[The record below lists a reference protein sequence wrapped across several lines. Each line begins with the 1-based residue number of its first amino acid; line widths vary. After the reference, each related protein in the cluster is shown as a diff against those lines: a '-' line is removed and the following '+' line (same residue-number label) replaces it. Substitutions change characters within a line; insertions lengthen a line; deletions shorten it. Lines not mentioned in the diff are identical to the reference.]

1 MDLTNGGGAPAPEP
15 TPAPTPEPTPAPTP
29 EPNPA
34 PTGGTP
40 APEPTPAPTPEPIEY
55 TFNLPEGMTISD
67 EQKASFSAIANEA
80 HLTQAQADSL
90 IKMHADIVMSQM
102 REAEAV
108 KAKWTEESTKQ
119 GLDSKENL
127 AAAKLAVDTFGGG
140 EAMQA
145 LVDSGAAYHPAVQK
159 MLQKIGHIL
168 NEDNAPDGKA
178 KTPTPAAADLLFT
191 NSKYD

>member
-108 KAKWTEESTKQ
+108 KAKWTEECTKQ

-127 AAAKLAVDTFGGG
+127 AAAKLAVDTCGGG

-178 KTPTPAAADLLFT
+178 KTPTPAAAPQDR
-191 NSKYD
+191 